1 MQVALSVWRDEAHGL
16 VNGKVPE
23 SAEDTVDLTSDVEN
37 PGPNASANNNRAP
50 SSPPP
55 EFSRPPS
62 STGDI
67 EEDFDIDAFL
77 AHEEEQAAS
86 ATVDQ
91 TSAPPVKHTYGQGTT
106 ESGTSIDD
114 QMDWDAVDALDD
126 VVPPVAAE
134 NLFDNDAPMNDV
146 NDKENISPPLIVDE
160 PPAIIA
166 SHEDDWDEMYL

>member
-37 PGPNASANNNRAP
+37 SGPNASANNNRAP
-50 SSPPP
+50 SDSHSSPPP

-77 AHEEEQAAS
+77 ANEEAQAAS
-86 ATVDQ
+86 ATIDQ
-91 TSAPPVKHTYGQGTT
+91 TSAPPVKHTYGG
-106 ESGTSIDD
+106 SSIDD

-126 VVPPVAAE
+126 MVPPVAAQ
-134 NLFDNDAPMNDV
+134 NLIDNDAPMNVV

-160 PPAIIA
+160 PPTIIA